1 MNATV
6 TLEVS
11 KLFFAHSPYEV
22 HSTGVVMYICISN
35 ILDCTKQPYTVI
47 CTCISE
53 IVSSLFNPTPHV
65 VPSITLEPSPS
76 QPVLLPLGDSLN
88 LSCTVDIATSDSVN
102 ITWITTASETSPLFM
117 ESDNG
122 DGTYTSTLPL
132 MNISSIDYAG
142 NYSCV
147 AGYTNC
153 VGSVESEP
161 ISLVLV
167 SMDANVL
174 AQPDSDVVLNCIVNS
189 PIDFTTISWSGPN
202 GDLNETSR
210 TVNQD
215 TITST
220 VAITSIS
227 FSEGGTYTCTA
238 TNIAAT
244 VNSTTN
250 LFIYPR
256 LVPSTLTSRNGENQN
271 FTCEVQPSLMSA
283 ISWDRLELGSGG
295 GPVSMDLV
303 VDSGSGSTDTVLSL
317 QPVMFED
324 QGTYQCV
331 VNTNVGEIVS
341 NEATLVGME
350 ILFI

>member
-1 MNATV
+1 
-6 TLEVS
+6 
-11 KLFFAHSPYEV
+11 
-22 HSTGVVMYICISN
+22 MYMFIRN
-35 ILDCTKQPYTVI
+35 F
-47 CTCISE
+47 
-53 IVSSLFNPTPHV
+53 SSLFNPTPHV
-65 VPSITLEPSPS
+65 VPFITLEPSPS
-76 QPVLLPLGDSLN
+76 QPVLLPLGDLLS
-88 LSCTVDIATSDSVN
+88 LSCTVDIGTSDSFN
-102 ITWITTASETSPLFM
+102 ITWITTASVTLPLSL

-132 MNISSIDYAG
+132 MNISSIVYAG

-153 VGSVESEP
+153 VVTVESEP

-167 SMDANVL
+167 SIEPYVI
-174 AQPDSDVVLNCIVNS
+174 AQPDSDVILNCIVNS

-215 TITST
+215 TVTST

-227 FSEGGTYTCTA
+227 YLEGGTYTCTA
-238 TNIAAT
+238 NNIAAT
-244 VNSTTN
+244 VNSTTT

-256 LVPSTLTSRNGENQN
+256 IVPSTLTSQNGENRN
-271 FTCEVQPSLMSA
+271 FTCEVQSSLMSA

-295 GPVSMDLV
+295 GPVPMDLV
-303 VDSGSGSTDTVLSL
+303 VDSGSGMMPFTDTVLSFE
-317 QPVMFED
+317 PVMFED

-331 VNTNVGEIVS
+331 ANTNIGEIVS

>member
-1 MNATV
+1 M
-6 TLEVS
+6 
-11 KLFFAHSPYEV
+11 KLHDA
-22 HSTGVVMYICISN
+22 
-35 ILDCTKQPYTVI
+35 VI
-47 CTCISE
+47 CTCISDV
-53 IVSSLFNPTPHV
+53 IIFPLCSIPIPHV
-65 VPSITLEPSPS
+65 VPTITLEPSPS
-76 QPVLLPLGDSLN
+76 QPVLLPLGDLLN
-88 LSCTVDIATSDSVN
+88 LSCTVDIGTSDSVN
-102 ITWITTASETSPLFM
+102 ITWITTASETLPLSL

-122 DGTYTSTLPL
+122 DGTFTSTLPL
-132 MNISSIDYAG
+132 MSISSIDYAG

-153 VGSVESEP
+153 VGTVESEP

-167 SMDANVL
+167 SIEPYVL
-174 AQPDSDVVLNCIVNS
+174 AQPDSDVVLNCTVNS

-202 GDLNETSR
+202 GDLNETNR

-244 VNSTTN
+244 VNSSTT

-256 LVPSTLTSRNGENQN
+256 IVPSTLTSRNGENRN
-271 FTCEVQPSLMSA
+271 FTCEVQSSLMSA
-283 ISWDRLELGSGG
+283 ITWDRLELGSGG
-295 GPVSMDLV
+295 GPVPMDLV
-303 VDSGSGSTDTVLSL
+303 VDSGSGMMPFTDRVLSFE
-317 QPVMFED
+317 PVMFED

-331 VNTNVGEIVS
+331 ANTNNGEIVS